1 MSNSNNNPTMKE
13 EIINNMVA
21 KGVMREDATS
31 YVADYIKWVA
41 MFGESEVDALNT
53 LMGEMKDTIYF
64 YHFTDV
70 TGLQEVAARVG
81 HKCGWNEKDII
92 EIVDA
97 IGEVDY
103 SCTAT
108 GDVLNL
114 CGIEGAGF
122 TSPSKVFKHMK
133 ITAFN
138 ITV

>member
-1 MSNSNNNPTMKE
+1 MSKSNNNPTMKE
-13 EIINNMVA
+13 EIINNMVT

-31 YVADYIKWVA
+31 YVADYIKWVS
-41 MFGESEVDALNT
+41 MFGESEEDALNT
-53 LMGEMKDTIYF
+53 LMCEMKDTVYL

-108 GDVLNL
+108 ADVLNL
-114 CGIEGAGF
+114 CGIEGVGF
-122 TSPSKVFKHMK
+122 TSPSKVFRHMK
-133 ITAFN
+133 LTAFN
-138 ITV
+138 TAV